1 MDHCQLDVLF
11 VDDTG
16 EKVLGRPW
24 LTLALDTYSRA
35 VPGYYLS
42 LTPPSSLSICL
53 APRCAILE
61 KPSPLWPMCG
71 IPERLHIDRGRD
83 FTSKH
88 LSQVAAALNI
98 QLSFATPYLARAK
111 GKVERV
117 FDTLNMQI
125 WSELPGY
132 VGGSVADQ
140 PHIVHPEL
148 TIRAVEAYLL
158 AFPINHYHHQVHST
172 TGEPPLLRWQQA
184 DFQPRLPANEWE
196 LDLLLM
202 FTEERTVQRTGI
214 RFYHFDYWAMN

>member
-1 MDHCQLDVLF
+1 
-11 VDDTG
+11 
-16 EKVLGRPW
+16 
-24 LTLALDTYSRA
+24 
-35 VPGYYLS
+35 
-42 LTPPSSLSICL
+42 
-53 APRCAILE
+53 
-61 KPSPLWPMCG
+61 MCG

-158 AFPINHYHHQVHST
+158 AFPHHQVHST